1 MTQNSKRKLDALRSV
16 WVHTRKPFK
25 GGSIG
30 WELDERMN
38 HHHTMRRKW
47 QRLKLGPRG
56 YLLWL
61 LFMNNWIVQ
70 KSTRSTQDPMLPF

>member
-38 HHHTMRRKW
+38 HHHAMRRKW

-70 KSTRSTQDPMLPF
+70 KSTRSTQNPMLPF